1 MFANQMRLTSIVLI
15 STEKRDAQRSGN
27 GLHVLPQKTD
37 KNMNNLHAY
46 PRFLRRRRGKKNRM
60 RQESGGKQT

>member
-15 STEKRDAQRSGN
+15 STEKTDTQRNGD

-46 PRFLRRRRGKKNRM
+46 QRFLRKRREMKNRM

>member
-15 STEKRDAQRSGN
+15 STEKRDTQRIGG

-37 KNMNNLHAY
+37 KNMNNLHAH
-46 PRFLRRRRGKKNRM
+46 PRFLRKRREMKNRM